1 MDTHHEPSNAATN
14 AYLHVVATPGT
25 CGGKPRING
34 TRIRLQDVMIWHERL
49 GRSAEEIVRDF
60 PQLSL
65 AQVYAAL
72 AYYYDHRTEIDAQ
85 LQEDEQTVE
94 AMKAQFPSLLRQF
107 TADTKMA

>member
-1 MDTHHEPSNAATN
+1 MDTHDDASRGTANTYEHIVS
-14 AYLHVVATPGT
+14 TPGT
-25 CGGKPRING
+25 CGGKARING
-34 TRIRLQDVMIWHERL
+34 TRIRVQDVMIWHERL

-94 AMKAQFPSLLRQF
+94 AMKAQFPSLLRQI
-107 TADTKMA
+107 